1 MRAYHQI
8 QALSR
13 EHTIT
18 LLSLAETT
26 VTKSERAQVAE
37 LCHQVNVVPLPRT
50 QALLNAGL
58 GVASRLP
65 LQVNYYR
72 STHFKQELGALLARE
87 RFDAIHTTL
96 IRLLPY
102 VWGLR
107 QEPVVVDLI
116 DSLSLNLADRRKQ
129 VGGLK
134 RVAYEM
140 EYRRVQQYER
150 AVVRRFP
157 ALVVSSAADSQALG
171 GGRAAVIP
179 NGVDMERF
187 AFAGPEARD
196 AGTLIFTGNMGY
208 HPNDEAVAWFC
219 AEVWPLLRASHP
231 ALRFQVVG
239 TNPSER
245 IRSLASAATGIEVLG
260 KVPEVTSYLQKATV
274 AVCPMRSGSGIQNK
288 VIEAMSAGAPVV
300 ATGVAN
306 RGVRAVAGRD
316 LLVAD
321 TARDFAHAA
330 TRLLDDAPLRAELGR
345 AGREYVARHFRWEQH
360 AQQLVEVYETVRR
373 PSAEPLSQVAGA
385 L

>member
-26 VTKSERAQVAE
+26 VTKSERARVAE

-58 GVASRLP
+58 GVPSRLP

-72 STHFKQELGALLARE
+72 STRFKQELGALLARE

-102 VWGLR
+102 VWDLR

-187 AFAGPEARD
+187 AFAGPGARD

-300 ATGVAN
+300 ATGIAN
-306 RGVRAVAGRD
+306 RGVRAVGGRD

-373 PSAEPLSQVAGA
+373 PSAGPLSQVVGA

>member
-1 MRAYHQI
+1 M
-8 QALSR
+8 
-13 EHTIT
+13 
-18 LLSLAETT
+18 LSLAETT